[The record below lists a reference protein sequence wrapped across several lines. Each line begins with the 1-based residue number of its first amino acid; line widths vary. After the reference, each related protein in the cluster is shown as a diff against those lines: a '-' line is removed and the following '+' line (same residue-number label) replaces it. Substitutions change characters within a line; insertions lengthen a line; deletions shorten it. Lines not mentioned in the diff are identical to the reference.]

1 MNTFEM
7 NDQQVAGLAAAICA
21 TAEAMGQ
28 EMNPGTAAMMAEDL
42 CAYPVPVVK
51 AALKACRF
59 EVKGKLAMADILQRV
74 QTSDGRPGKDEA
86 WAIAMTTNDEFET
99 VVLTDEI
106 QLALAAAKPVLDA
119 GDKVGARMA
128 FISAY
133 ERFVRQAREDMKPVN
148 WHVSVGFDADRRIQA
163 VTRAVQ
169 MQRIPQERGQLYL
182 ADLTHQPVSEDGR
195 AIAGLLT
202 GSPCQPTGEVRTKLD
217 AIRADLARKRKEKA
231 EAREAERCRVLT
243 ELNLRKTYLI
253 SQAAAIQSKEA
264 AHGR

>member
-1 MNTFEM
+1 MNTSEM

-42 CAYPVPVVK
+42 CAYSVPVVK

-74 QTSDGRPGKDEA
+74 QSSDGRPGKDEA

-106 QLALAAAKPVLDA
+106 QLALTAAKPVLNA
-119 GDKVGARMA
+119 GDQIGARMA
-128 FISAY
+128 FMSAY
-133 ERFVRQAREDMKPVN
+133 ERFVKLARDQAKSVS
-148 WHVSVGFDADRRIQA
+148 WHVSVGFDANRRVEAI
-163 VTRAVQ
+163 TSAVQ
-169 MQRIPQERGQLYL
+169 MQRISQERGQLYL
-182 ADLTHQPVSEDGR
+182 ADLNVAPITQDGE

-202 GSPCQPTGEVRTKLD
+202 GQVTNPSPDVREKLQAVKD
-217 AIRADLARKRKEKA
+217 SIHEMRAAS
-231 EAREAERCRVLT
+231 AERKNELKIKAANALADRVALLQKQAE
-243 ELNLRKTYLI
+243 ELELRRAG
-253 SQAAAIQSKEA
+253 Q
-264 AHGR
+264 

>member
-1 MNTFEM
+1 MNTSEM

-42 CAYPVPVVK
+42 CAYSVLAVK

-74 QTSDGRPGKDEA
+74 QAADGRPGRDEA

-128 FISAY
+128 FICAY
-133 ERFVRQAREDMKPVN
+133 ERLVGQAREDAKPVS
-148 WHVSVGFDADRRIQA
+148 WHVSVGFDANRRVQA
-163 VTRAVQ
+163 ITRAVQ
-169 MQRIPQERGQLYL
+169 MQRIPRERGQKYL
-182 ADLTHQPVSEDGR
+182 ADLSIEPITEDGR
-195 AIAGLLT
+195 ALAGLIT
-202 GSPCQPTGEVRTKLD
+202 GAVTRPAPKLREKL
-217 AIRADLARKRKEKA
+217 AVVKESMLKMRAASAKRKDEM
-231 EAREAERCRVLT
+231 R
-243 ELNLRKTYLI
+243 I
-253 SQAAAIQSKEA
+253 EA
-264 AHGR
+264 ANELADRRALLIQQTEELQLKRVAQ

>member
-1 MNTFEM
+1 MNTSEM

-74 QTSDGRPGKDEA
+74 QSSDGRPGKDEA

-106 QLALAAAKPVLDA
+106 QLALAAAKPVLNA

-133 ERFVRQAREDMKPVN
+133 ERLITNARAEAAPATWNVSLGHDPLRRVVAIESAVRMRLITESAGNQ
-148 WHVSVGFDADRRIQA
+148 
-163 VTRAVQ
+163 
-169 MQRIPQERGQLYL
+169 YL
-182 ADLTHQPVSEDGR
+182 ADLRIAPITNDGK

-202 GSPCQPTGEVRTKLD
+202 GSVVEPSPCIREKLAVVRQIVD
-217 AIRADLARKRKEKA
+217 AAKARQQRQRFKRAQADRIDTYLRKRKARKA
-231 EAREAERCRVLT
+231 IASA
-243 ELNLRKTYLI
+243 
-253 SQAAAIQSKEA
+253 QGKEA
-264 AHGR
+264 VHG

>member
-42 CAYPVPVVK
+42 CAYSVPVVK

-74 QTSDGRPGKDEA
+74 QSSDGRPGKDEA

-106 QLALAAAKPVLDA
+106 QLALAAAKAVLNA
-119 GDKVGARMA
+119 GDQIGARMA
-128 FISAY
+128 FMSAY
-133 ERFVRQAREDMKPVN
+133 ERFVRLARDQAKSVN
-148 WHVSVGFDADRRIQA
+148 WRVSIGFDANRRVEAI
-163 VTRAVQ
+163 TSAVQ
-169 MQRIPQERGQLYL
+169 MRRIPQERGQLYL
-182 ADLTHQPVSEDGR
+182 ADLNVVPITQDGQ

-202 GSPCQPTGEVRTKLD
+202 GQVARPSPGVREKLQAVKD
-217 AIRADLARKRKEKA
+217 SMNEMRAASAERRNELKIKAANDLADRLALLQKQAEELELKRA
-231 EAREAERCRVLT
+231 G
-243 ELNLRKTYLI
+243 
-253 SQAAAIQSKEA
+253 Q
-264 AHGR
+264 

>member
-1 MNTFEM
+1 MNTSEM

-42 CAYPVPVVK
+42 CAYPVPAVK

-74 QTSDGRPGKDEA
+74 QASDGRPGKDEA

-106 QLALAAAKPVLDA
+106 QLALAAAKSVLDV
-119 GDKVGARMA
+119 GDKIGARMA

-133 ERFVRQAREDMKPVN
+133 ERFVGQARQDAKQVN
-148 WHVSVGFDADRRIQA
+148 WHVSVGFDAGRRIQA
-163 VTRAVQ
+163 VTKAVELK
-169 MQRIPQERGQLYL
+169 RIPREHGQKYL
-182 ADLTHQPVSEDGR
+182 ADLSIEPITEDGR

-202 GSPCQPTGEVRTKLD
+202 GALTRPEP
-217 AIRADLARKRKEKA
+217 AIRAKLEIVKSSMLEMRKASEERKDEI
-231 EAREAERCRVLT
+231 R
-243 ELNLRKTYLI
+243 I
-253 SQAAAIQSKEA
+253 AAANELADRRALLIKQVQELEEKRA
-264 AHGR
+264 AQ

>member
-7 NDQQVAGLAAAICA
+7 NDQQVAGLASAICA

-86 WAIAMTTNDEFET
+86 WSIALLAGDEIET
-99 VVLTDEI
+99 VVMTAEI
-106 QLALAAAKPVLDA
+106 QQAMTAASPILRL

-128 FISAY
+128 FIGAY
-133 ERFVRQAREDMKPVN
+133 ERLVSAARAEAVPIA
-148 WHVSVGFDADRRIQA
+148 WCVSLGFDPARRVAAIESAVRMQLITHEAGNQYLSDLRIAPITAD
-163 VTRAVQ
+163 
-169 MQRIPQERGQLYL
+169 GQ
-182 ADLTHQPVSEDGR
+182 
-195 AIAGLLT
+195 AIAGLIT
-202 GSPCQPTGEVRTKLD
+202 GSTVAPSPRLREKLAEVRQIVTLAK
-217 AIRADLARKRKEKA
+217 ARQERERAKKAQADRVDTYLRKRK
-231 EAREAERCRVLT
+231 AREAIAVVR
-243 ELNLRKTYLI
+243 
-253 SQAAAIQSKEA
+253 QKEA
-264 AHGR
+264 I